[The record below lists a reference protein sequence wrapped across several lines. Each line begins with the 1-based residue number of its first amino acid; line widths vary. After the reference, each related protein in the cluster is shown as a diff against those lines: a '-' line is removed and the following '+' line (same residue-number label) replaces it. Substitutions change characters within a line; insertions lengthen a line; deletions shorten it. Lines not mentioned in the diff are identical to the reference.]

1 MSTCSQK
8 WKIYIYHVLR
18 HVLFIIRPRLNEF
31 LPRSQ
36 DDTGCARIVFRGWP
50 SSWSE
55 SKQFENCLH
64 FFNLL
69 SANYNNF
76 WSTYQYYEVWRQ
88 SNHEV
93 WRTLSKLLH
102 QFLNLDI
109 VTANREGP
117 AYLGVIRW
125 RNHMRY
131 ARFMLDRTRKPTIF
145 TLIRIKVPLSWE
157 HWTPRPLLT
166 QKFWE
171 GKGMIRLILT
181 RGNKTLQN

>member
-18 HVLFIIRPRLNEF
+18 HAFYINRSRLNEF
-31 LPRSQ
+31 LPRIH

-69 SANYNNF
+69 SANYKNF
-76 WSTYQYYEVWRQ
+76 LSTYQNYEVWRQSNHEVWRQ

-109 VTANREGP
+109 VNSQSRRACISRCHP
-117 AYLGVIRW
+117 
-125 RNHMRY
+125 
-131 ARFMLDRTRKPTIF
+131 
-145 TLIRIKVPLSWE
+145 
-157 HWTPRPLLT
+157 
-166 QKFWE
+166 
-171 GKGMIRLILT
+171 
-181 RGNKTLQN
+181 KTKSYEVCMFYVGSYKKTNYIHLNQN